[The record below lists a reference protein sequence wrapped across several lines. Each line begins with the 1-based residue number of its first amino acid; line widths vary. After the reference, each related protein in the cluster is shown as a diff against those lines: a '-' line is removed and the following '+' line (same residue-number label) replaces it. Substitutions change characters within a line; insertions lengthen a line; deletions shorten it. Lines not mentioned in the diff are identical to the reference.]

1 MPAGTNRWD
10 GTSRGSRLAVGAERR
25 YSYRM
30 SQPLHVVTTEAMALD
45 PADRLRLASELIDSV
60 DGPADAEWDEAWLTE
75 IQARRQRGTVDAIP
89 WSEARARVLRRLSA
103 S

>member
-1 MPAGTNRWD
+1 
-10 GTSRGSRLAVGAERR
+10 
-25 YSYRM
+25 M

-60 DGPADAEWDEAWLTE
+60 EGAADPEWDEAWLAE
-75 IQARRQRGTVDAIP
+75 IRARRERGTADAVS

>member
-1 MPAGTNRWD
+1 
-10 GTSRGSRLAVGAERR
+10 
-25 YSYRM
+25 M
-30 SQPLHVVTTEAMALD
+30 SLPFHVVTTEAMALD

-60 DGPADAEWDEAWLTE
+60 EGPVDHEWDEAWLAE
-75 IQARRQRGTVDAIP
+75 IRSRRERGTADAVP